1 MGKLLSDGD
10 REFIYGQLRHA
21 SDDILVRAYTEFDR
35 VRQMALAVRSVS
47 VATEPETTSSE
58 RPNTN
63 PGDPTITKIG
73 ATTEAELIRMIE
85 HGAQPP
91 AKYLAHMQLLW
102 RRGKVKFD
110 GKEWY
115 L

>member
-1 MGKLLSDGD
+1 MSKLLSDGD

-35 VRQMALAVRSVS
+35 VRQMALAVRSV
-47 VATEPETTSSE
+47 AEPETTSSE

-91 AKYLAHMQLLW
+91 AKYLAHMRLLW

>member
-1 MGKLLSDGD
+1 MGRLLSDGD
-10 REFIYGQLRHA
+10 REFVYGQLRHA

-35 VRQMALAVRSVS
+35 VRQMALAIRSV
-47 VATEPETTSSE
+47 TEPEPETTSPE

-63 PGDPTITKIG
+63 PGDPSIIKIG
-73 ATTEAELIRMIE
+73 AATEAELIRMIE

-91 AKYLAHMQLLW
+91 AKYLPHMQLLW